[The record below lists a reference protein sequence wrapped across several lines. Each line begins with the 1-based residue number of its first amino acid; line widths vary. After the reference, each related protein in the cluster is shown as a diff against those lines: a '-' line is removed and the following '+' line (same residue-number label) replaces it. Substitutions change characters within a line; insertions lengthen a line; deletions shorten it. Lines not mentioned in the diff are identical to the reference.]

1 MLNRNSALKTQYSI
15 VKMAIADNEGGSG
28 GGAIVFAEKRCT
40 ILSMLK
46 KGVQF

>member
-15 VKMAIADNEGGSG
+15 VKMAIADNEGGVG
-28 GGAIVFAEKRCT
+28 VVPLF
-40 ILSMLK
+40 LLK